1 MYLPE
6 TCDAHAFFVQWTI
19 MTPIYN
25 ASLSLYYVLVCVRGW
40 NERKLHKYR
49 YWFHILPV
57 GISLGTAIAGSILG
71 IYGNATLWCWIVPG
85 SVYRWAF
92 YVSHLGYSLPFV
104 LHVTYSHLL

>member
-1 MYLPE
+1 
-6 TCDAHAFFVQWTI
+6 

-85 SVYRWAF
+85 SIYRWAF
-92 YVSHLGYSLPFV
+92 YVSYLDSLPFV
-104 LHVTYSHLL
+104 IVAVTCICSHLIRFLTVSV

>member
-1 MYLPE
+1 
-6 TCDAHAFFVQWTI
+6 

-92 YVSHLGYSLPFV
+92 YVSYIITCLLCLLQ
-104 LHVTYSHLL
+104 LHIMCSHLLYF

>member
-1 MYLPE
+1 
-6 TCDAHAFFVQWTI
+6 

-85 SVYRWAF
+85 SIYRWAF
-92 YVSHLGYSLPFV
+92 YVSNFIASLLCCCSMLLCIIF
-104 LHVTYSHLL
+104 SHIYFTL

>member
-1 MYLPE
+1 
-6 TCDAHAFFVQWTI
+6 

-25 ASLSLYYVLVCVRGW
+25 ASLCIYYVLVVKLGW
-40 NERKLHKYR
+40 NERQLHKVR

-85 SVYRWAF
+85 SIYRWVF
-92 YVSHLGYSLPFV
+92 YVSGRKN
-104 LHVTYSHLL
+104 

>member
-1 MYLPE
+1 
-6 TCDAHAFFVQWTI
+6 

-85 SVYRWAF
+85 SIYRWAF
-92 YVSHLGYSLPFV
+92 YVSHLGLAFCVHVIYAHIYFNSFYSSMVFYGSV
-104 LHVTYSHLL
+104 H